1 MNFLVIGD
9 VIGKTGRRAVKTV
22 LPNLIE
28 NLKIDFIVLNGEN
41 LAHGNGI
48 TKSVFEE
55 ILNTGIDVI
64 TSGNH
69 TFDKKEVLDII
80 NDDRLLRPANLPPTA
95 PGKGFNIYKKNGK
108 KIAVIN
114 LMGRVFIGL
123 PLDCPF
129 RTFDNIYNQIKEDV
143 DYIIVDFHGE
153 ATSEKQAFANYV
165 DSRATLVFGT
175 HTHVPTADERFL
187 PKGTVYITDVGMT
200 GAIDSVIGVRKEEI
214 IRKFLNGM
222 PEKYEPAEGDFI
234 FNGLFLNT
242 EEKILKRIQIK
253 ENEL

>member
-1 MNFLVIGD
+1 MNFLAVGD

-22 LPNLIE
+22 LPKLIKD
-28 NLKIDFIVLNGEN
+28 LKIDFIVLNGEN

-55 ILNTGIDVI
+55 MLNTGIDVI

-69 TFDKKEVLDII
+69 IFDKREVLEII
-80 NDDRLLRPANLPPTA
+80 DNDRLLRPANLPPTSS
-95 PGKGFNIYKKNGK
+95 GKGFNIYEKNGK

-114 LMGRVFIGL
+114 LMGRVFMGL

-129 RTFDNIYNQIKEDV
+129 RTFDNIYNQIKEYV
-143 DYIIVDFHGE
+143 DYIIVDFHSE
-153 ATSEKQAFANYV
+153 ATSEKQAFASYV

-187 PKGTVYITDVGMT
+187 PKGTGYITDVGMT

-214 IRKFLNGM
+214 VRKFLNGM
-222 PEKYEPAEGDFI
+222 PEKYEPAEGDFV
-234 FNGLFLNT
+234 FNGIFLNT

>member
-9 VIGKTGRRAVKTV
+9 VIGKTGRRAVTTV
-22 LPNLIE
+22 LPKLLE
-28 NLKIDFIVLNGEN
+28 NLKIDFTILNGEN

-55 ILNTGIDVI
+55 LLKTGIDVI

-69 TFDKKEVLDII
+69 IFDKKEVLEII
-80 NDDRLLRPANLPPTA
+80 NDEKLLRPANFSPTV

-114 LMGRVFIGL
+114 LMGRVFMGL

-129 RTFDNIYNQIKEDV
+129 RTFDMIYNQIEKDI
-143 DYIIVDFHGE
+143 DYLIVDFHAE

-187 PKGTVYITDVGMT
+187 PKGTAYITDVGMT
-200 GAIDSVIGVRKEEI
+200 GAIDSVIGVRKEEV
-214 IRKFLNGM
+214 IRKFINGM
-222 PEKYEPAEGDFI
+222 PEKYEPAEGKFV

-253 ENEL
+253 EDEL